1 MTNDKKSKSILPAA
15 LPFPRV
21 PTIWHTNSPAP
32 SMNTATTTTATP
44 GAIKATL
51 NPTCYARAH
60 SIDLSEA
67 GTGTPKGQESLH
79 VLLLCLRGIT
89 TFCWAA
95 SRRILERM
103 LLAYLQSAVNPI
115 LRSLIANLTA
125 ITCSG
130 GSVPTGASAAE
141 EAWALNGKEA
151 SVIWD
156 TITSAHFFLSVPYLC
171 DKCQVSEWIRY
182 GSHRCSLVNRHG

>member
-1 MTNDKKSKSILPAA
+1 MCSSDL
-15 LPFPRV
+15 PRV
-21 PTIWHTNSPAP
+21 PTIWHTNSPVP
-32 SMNTATTTTATP
+32 SMNTAATTTATP

-67 GTGTPKGQESLH
+67 GTGTLKGQESSH
-79 VLLLCLRGIT
+79 VLLLCLHGIT

-115 LRSLIANLTA
+115 LRSLIADLTA
-125 ITCSG
+125 IARG
-130 GSVPTGASAAE
+130 GGVPTGTSAAK
-141 EAWALNGKEA
+141 EARALNGKEA

-156 TITSAHFFLSVPYLC
+156 TTTSAHFFLGVPYLC

-182 GSHRCSLVNRHG
+182 GSHRHSLVNRHG